1 MSLVQPWPTSPSPS
15 TNSLHILPPG
25 CYTSITFPSHH
36 KIWSSCHVTCVATR
50 ATWTPPRLHEVNK
63 TWSRAAPNSTNT
75 TKSMGGNQP
84 HLVFHLLIQS
94 WASTWPPNI
103 LPESATPHLAPGRKA
118 LPAVRSSQALPGT
131 ACSALGESTLSIT
144 GLLYLAH
151 YTSFLLPGLIK
162 LRSLCNLTASL
173 GLRTGAPAVPV
184 VNHFIKNTG
193 QKLQLSPLLPISLFN
208 CLLGPFFTCS
218 MHQCQTDIIGTL
230 RVVPYFQ

>member
-1 MSLVQPWPTSPSPS
+1 M
-15 TNSLHILPPG
+15 
-25 CYTSITFPSHH
+25 
-36 KIWSSCHVTCVATR
+36 
-50 ATWTPPRLHEVNK
+50 NK

-75 TKSMGGNQP
+75 TKSMGGGGIN
-84 HLVFHLLIQS
+84 HV
-94 WASTWPPNI
+94 WCSTCSFSPGPALGHPI
-103 LPESATPHLAPGRKA
+103 SFPATPHLAPGRKA